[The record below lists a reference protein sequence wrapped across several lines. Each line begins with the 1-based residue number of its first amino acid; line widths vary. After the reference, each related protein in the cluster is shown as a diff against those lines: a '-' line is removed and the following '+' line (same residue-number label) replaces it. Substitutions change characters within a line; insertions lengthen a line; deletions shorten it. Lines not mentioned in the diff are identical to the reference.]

1 MCQDLI
7 EKYNGIV
14 ISLNSSDEI
23 RMYTQAIQRIRKIEP
38 DRKII
43 TVIEDIDNFIGDPYG
58 NGNSSLDTY
67 ILNVLDGN
75 LKSGGIVTIATTNYI
90 EKIAGRYKNRPSRFD
105 RVVEFP
111 LPNEESRR
119 IFIEKTVLPEDL
131 SKIDLDK
138 WVSKTKGF
146 TIDHLN
152 ELILLFFVF
161 NHDEDE
167 SFETV
172 SRMVKENN
180 NLKNK
185 TSENK
190 SALGFLKEI

>member
-1 MCQDLI
+1 M
-7 EKYNGIV
+7 
-14 ISLNSSDEI
+14 
-23 RMYTQAIQRIRKIEP
+23 
-38 DRKII
+38 
-43 TVIEDIDNFIGDPYG
+43 
-58 NGNSSLDTY
+58 DTH
-67 ILNVLDGN
+67 ILNTLDGN

-90 EKIAGRYKNRPSRFD
+90 ERVAGRYKNRPSRFD

-111 LPNEESRR
+111 LPNDESRR

-131 SKIDLDK
+131 EKINIDS
-138 WVSKTKGF
+138 WVERTKGF

-161 NHDEDE
+161 NHEEEE

-172 SRMVKENN
+172 TKMVKENN
-180 NLKNK
+180 TLKNK

-190 SALGFLKEI
+190 KALGFLQSLADE